1 MPTEPNPELFPV
13 RLITAPVVIPMMEM
27 AFIPGALR
35 ALADWVREYRPEC
48 LPGEADPE
56 GWDLF
61 PHDGT
66 EEGRTLTAN
75 ELYAELCGR
84 NCYHSY
90 GAAAGRKTNS
100 AYIAHSQ
107 SGRVPHRSILYHP
120 KMSFFVAGVSRH
132 LTHELMRHYVG
143 ADRDQEGSPSQEST
157 RYTLSPGHFVV
168 PPRVLEAGAGAVE
181 EFRVRVQS
189 AYTNYRTY
197 VEGELAHYARNH
209 DGTAPRGLERKRIYE
224 DAATILPHSV
234 ATSVMWTTNP
244 IAAGKMFTER
254 EDESAGLEFRR
265 LAGVWR
271 RECARWANL
280 FPPPAGT

>member
-1 MPTEPNPELFPV
+1 MSTSQIEHAHTSTV
-13 RLITAPVVIPMMEM
+13 RLITSPTVIPTARMEL
-27 AFIPGALR
+27 IPGALK

-48 LPGEADPE
+48 LPGEPDPH

-66 EEGRTLTAN
+66 EDGRALTGN
-75 ELYAELCGR
+75 ELLVELAGR

-90 GAAAGRKTNS
+90 GNMAGRKTNS

-107 SGRVPHRSILYHP
+107 SGTVPHRSIIYHA
-120 KMSFFVAGVSRH
+120 KLSFFIAGVSRH

-157 RYTLSPGHFVV
+157 RYTLSPGAFVV
-168 PPRVLEAGAGAVE
+168 SPRVLAAGEESVERFRANVQTAYDTYCAYVAEESARWAAAHEGA
-181 EFRVRVQS
+181 
-189 AYTNYRTY
+189 
-197 VEGELAHYARNH
+197 L
-209 DGTAPRGLERKRIYE
+209 PKGLDRKRIYE
-224 DAATILPHSV
+224 DAATLLPHSV

-244 IAAGKMFTER
+244 VALAKMFLER
-254 EDESAGLEFRR
+254 TDESAGLEFRR

-271 RECARWANL
+271 EVAQALEPNL
-280 FPPPAGT
+280 FPKP